1 MKWYILRSSYTR
13 YLREMKNSGP
23 KKKKWYYADAMAFL
37 QKYVRPKKKMDSYQ
51 APSIDDQQATGTEEE
66 SLEPEVDEVE
76 IDLAEDI
83 NASVVSDTDVE
94 AFAGEINPRKKLK
107 KSASE
112 TVHLKC
118 PIQTTD
124 DHPML
129 LFFKSVIPDVSK
141 LDNRRQRQFKSS
153 VLSLLDE
160 LIDDQEINQYYDPA
174 SL

>member
-1 MKWYILRSSYTR
+1 
-13 YLREMKNSGP
+13 MKNSGP

-37 QKYVRPKKKMDSYQ
+37 QKYVRPKKKMDSCQ
-51 APSIDDQQATGTEEE
+51 APCIDDQQATGTEEE

-107 KSASE
+107 KSAAE
-112 TVHLKC
+112 IVHLKC

-160 LIDDQEINQYYDPA
+160 LIDDQEMNHYYDPA